1 MSKLKLAQ
9 IVDYDIQ
16 QHGYLVGFRYFS
28 ERIECLAEFVWLSKK
43 QEAAIMEWWR
53 RDHVEV
59 SYLFE
64 SKTFSLRKKELPE
77 EYHFWKQT
85 KE

>member
-1 MSKLKLAQ
+1 MSELKIAQ
-9 IVDYDIQ
+9 IADYDIQ

-28 ERIECLAEFVWLSKK
+28 ERIEGLAEFVWLSKK
-43 QEAAIMEWWR
+43 QEEAVLEWWR
-53 RDHVEV
+53 DHGDGG
-59 SYLFE
+59 YLFG
-64 SKTFSLRKKELPE
+64 STTFSLRKKELPE